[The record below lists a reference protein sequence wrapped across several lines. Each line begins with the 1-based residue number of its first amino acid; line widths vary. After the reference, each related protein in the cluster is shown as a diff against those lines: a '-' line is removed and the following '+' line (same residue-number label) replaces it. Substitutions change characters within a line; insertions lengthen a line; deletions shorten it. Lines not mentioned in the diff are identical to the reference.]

1 LKPIQKE
8 WIAWNLER
16 EGKMMQDLYDKQLGK
31 GGGGIANSSDAAARG
46 MTPE

>member
-8 WIAWNLER
+8 CIAWNLER

-31 GGGGIANSSDAAARG
+31 GGGGIANSADASARG